1 MTFRARLVL
10 AATLAVLLVVVLG
23 SIATYLVAYNSLVGS
38 IDVTLRAE
46 AQPAIDAIASANASL
61 VGIANGCLTPGSCS
75 QVIYAGGTTAAPD
88 PRVIPMTATA
98 RTSAASHGNAP
109 DRYFST
115 VADNGIAVRELV
127 VALPPGF
134 EYRGNDGGLRQVP
147 AGGGALQIT
156 APLTGVN
163 QELRKLAVALWLIVL
178 VGVALA
184 VLLGFGVGRTVL
196 RPLDS
201 LTATVEELAQTT
213 DVSRRLDPGGPDE
226 LGRLR
231 RAFNRLLVALDS
243 SRESQRQLVLDAS
256 HELRTPLTSLR
267 TNMEVARRMEELA
280 PGEREV
286 LIGDVL
292 TQLDELTTLVADLAE
307 LARGEQPTPTP
318 GPVRFDSLV
327 LSAIEVATTHG
338 RSRSVTFEAVVTE
351 NWVSGSAPRI
361 ERAVDNLIDNALK
374 WSPDGG
380 VVEVSCA
387 NGILLVHDHGPGV
400 AESDIDHIFDRF
412 YRAPGARGRPGS
424 GLGLAI
430 VAQVAKAEGGT
441 IMAEND
447 PGGGAR
453 MSLRLPTVPAPDVV
467 AEDP

>member
-1 MTFRARLVL
+1 MHRWW
-10 AATLAVLLVVVLG
+10 
-23 SIATYLVAYNSLVGS
+23 
-38 IDVTLRAE
+38 
-46 AQPAIDAIASANASL
+46 ASGTCAFH
-61 VGIANGCLTPGSCS
+61 PGSCS
-75 QVIYAGGTTAAPD
+75 QVIYAGGTTSSLD
-88 PRVIPMTATA
+88 PQVIPVTATA

-134 EYRGNDGGLRQVP
+134 AYRGNDGGFRQVP
-147 AGGGALQIT
+147 AAGGALQIT

-178 VGVALA
+178 IGVAL
-184 VLLGFGVGRTVL
+184 GRPP
-196 RPLDS
+196 RAGCGADRAPPIGQPHRHHRGAGPDH
-201 LTATVEELAQTT
+201 
-213 DVSRRLDPGGPDE
+213 RRLPAAGPGGPDE

-292 TQLDELTTLVADLAE
+292 TQLDELTALVADLAE
-307 LARGEQPTPTP
+307 LARGEQPTPTA

-327 LSAIEVATTHG
+327 LSAIEAATTHG
-338 RSRSVTFEAVVTE
+338 RSRSVTFEAIVTE
-351 NWVSGSAPRI
+351 NWVSGNAPRI
-361 ERAVDNLIDNALK
+361 ERAVDNLLDNALK

-387 NGILLVHDHGPGV
+387 NGILLVRDHGPGV

-430 VAQVAKAEGGT
+430 VAQVARDEGGRVS
-441 IMAEND
+441 AHQA
-447 PGGGAR
+447 PGGGA
-453 MSLRLPTVPAPDVV
+453 LFQFALPPVPPPGPGAQVDGS
-467 AEDP
+467 D